1 MRLAT
6 ANLFD
11 ASIANLQ
18 RRQNALQQQQQQL
31 TSGKRVAMASDDPT
45 GAARAE
51 RALVSIGRVEA
62 NQRALEASRNSMTL
76 AESALGDANELLQ
89 QARET
94 MVAAG
99 NASYSD
105 AERAGLATKLKGI
118 RDQLLS
124 IANRPDGA
132 GGYLFSG
139 QGASTP
145 PFLDQPSGVSYV
157 GVSGTIQTG
166 NLDNFQLTVDGR
178 SAWEQAGSGNGSF
191 VTAPSAIVSDP
202 VTGKTSVQLID
213 PGATAA
219 NGGVPV
225 ALVNP
230 STGKPASGWI
240 DSGRVVDPAALT
252 GHNYRIDIAGT
263 APAQTYTVTDQDA
276 GTAVSGSFEPGK
288 AITADGMSFTISGA
302 PADGDAFA
310 IAGSTANLKLFDTL
324 DKAILDLN
332 TPLRTRNQVTQGN
345 ALAVRDLDAV
355 IGNLQSSRS
364 QVGER
369 LNNLD
374 GTEGRLAALKQYSE
388 QERSAAEDLDMVQ
401 GISDFQNQQTGYDTA
416 LKTYAMVQRMSLF
429 QYLQG

>member
-1 MRLAT
+1 MRLST
-6 ANLFD
+6 ANLYD

-18 RRQNALQQQQQQL
+18 RRQSALQNQQEQL
-31 TSGKRVAMASDDPT
+31 TSGKRIALASDDPT

-51 RALVSIGRVEA
+51 RALASIGRVEA

-99 NASYSD
+99 NATYSD
-105 AERAGLATKLKGI
+105 AERQGLANKLQGL

-124 IANRPDGA
+124 IANRPDGS

-139 QGASTP
+139 QGSSSP
-145 PFLDQPSGVSYV
+145 PFLDQSGGVSYV

-178 SAWEQAGSGNGSF
+178 SAWEQSSSGNGSF
-191 VTAPSAIVSDP
+191 ETAPSAVLPDA
-202 VTGKTSVQLID
+202 VTGKPTVQLID
-213 PGATAA
+213 PGASAA
-219 NGGVPV
+219 AGTPV
-225 ALVNP
+225 ALLNP

-240 DSGRVVDPAALT
+240 DSGRVVDPSLLT
-252 GHNYRIDIAGT
+252 GHNYRIDVAGT
-263 APAQTYTVTDQDA
+263 APSQTYTLTDQDL
-276 GTAVSGSFEPGK
+276 GGVVSSGNFKPGE
-288 AITADGMSFTISGA
+288 AIVADGMALIVSGT

-310 IAGSTANLKLFDTL
+310 VAGSTRSLKLFDAI
-324 DKAILDLN
+324 DKAIVDLD
-332 TPLRTRNQVTQGN
+332 TPQRTRNQVTQGN
-345 ALAVRDLDAV
+345 AVALRNLDAV
-355 IGNLQSSRS
+355 MGNLQSARS

-374 GTEGRLAALKQYSE
+374 GTETRLAALKQYSE
-388 QERSAAEDLDMVQ
+388 AEKSAAEDLDMVQ
-401 GISDFQNQQTGYDTA
+401 GISDFQNQQTGYETA
-416 LKTYAMVQRMSLF
+416 LKTYAMVQKMSLF
-429 QYLQG
+429 QYIT